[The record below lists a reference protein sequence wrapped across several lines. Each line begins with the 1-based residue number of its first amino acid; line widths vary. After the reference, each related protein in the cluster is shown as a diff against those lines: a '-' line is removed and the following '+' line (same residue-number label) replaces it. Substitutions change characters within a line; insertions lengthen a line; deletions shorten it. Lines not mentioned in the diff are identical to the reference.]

1 MAKGTCRLSVGEQCS
16 SVQAACKEEVSSS
29 NCLLHVF
36 FFSFHCTEVKN
47 ILFILLVK

>member
-29 NCLLHVF
+29 NYLLHVF
-36 FFSFHCTEVKN
+36 FLSFHCTVVKT
-47 ILFILLVK
+47 IFLFYL